1 MGRPARAAALCAI
14 ACAAAVG
21 ACTQRGVVLEA
32 GPGGGEPGTGPGGG
46 GPGEPA
52 VVRVDSLAAG
62 PYHTCGIQGGRLHC
76 WGANDQGQ
84 LGVGDMDDRTTPA
97 PIEGDDWAEIVNGQ
111 LHGCARRLGGS
122 LWCWGA
128 NGDGQLGIGADATA
142 VTPAFVS
149 IVAPVAQ
156 LGSTYLH
163 TCAVDLDAALWCW
176 GDNAEGQLGLG
187 DPFPGEGVDRAR
199 PERVGSENDWTLVDG
214 GQGHSCGIRAPGSL
228 WCWGRNTRGELG
240 LGDDAAGQ
248 IRIPR
253 RVGDAEDWID
263 VRVGQNGSC
272 GLRDAGRGGR
282 EGALY
287 CWGENSF
294 GEAGVGDQAIRRTPT
309 RVGALDDWVSVSLDT
324 FHACGVRANG
334 ELYCW
339 GHNLE
344 GQLGL
349 GDRGDHAEP
358 ARVGDAADWAS
369 VAAGRL
375 HTCARKRD
383 GAVLCAGLNDRG
395 QLGTGDVERRLVFTP
410 VASAP

>member
-1 MGRPARAAALCAI
+1 MGRATRAAAWRAI
-14 ACAAAVG
+14 ACAVAVG
-21 ACTQRGVVLEA
+21 ACSQRGVVLEA
-32 GPGGGEPGTGPGGG
+32 GPGGGA
-46 GPGEPA
+46 PGEPA

-62 PYHTCGIQGGRLHC
+62 PFHTCGIQEGRLSC

-84 LGVGDMDDRTTPA
+84 LGVGDTDDRTTPA
-97 PIEGDDWAEIVNGQ
+97 PIEGDDWAEIVNGE

-128 NGDGQLGIGADATA
+128 NGEGQLGSGADAA
-142 VTPAFVS
+142 DPVVTPAFVS

-163 TCAVDLDAALWCW
+163 TCAVDLDRALWCW
-176 GDNAEGQLGLG
+176 GDNKEGQLGLD
-187 DPFPGEGVDRAR
+187 DPFPGDGVDRDR
-199 PERVGSENDWTLVDG
+199 PARVGSANDWTLVDG
-214 GQGHSCGIRAPGSL
+214 GQGHSCGIRAPGHL
-228 WCWGRNTRGELG
+228 YCWGRNTRGELG
-240 LGDDAAGQ
+240 LGDEAEGQ
-248 IRIPR
+248 LRYPH

-272 GLRDAGRGGR
+272 GLRDAGRGGI

-294 GEAGVGDQAIRRTPT
+294 GEAGVGDEEIRRTPT
-309 RVGALDDWVSVSLDT
+309 RVGELDDWVSISLDT

-349 GDRGDHAEP
+349 GDRSDHTRP
-358 ARVGDAADWAS
+358 VRVGDEADWAS
-369 VAAGRL
+369 VAAGRH

-383 GAVLCAGLNDRG
+383 GAVLCAGLNERG
-395 QLGTGDVERRLVFTP
+395 QLGTGDLDPRSIFTP